1 MKEGKA
7 DLLLRGGPVFLGLEQ
22 GFAESLA
29 IRGDRVLAAG
39 SRADLEGLVGPGT
52 LVIELNGRAA
62 LPGFNDAHQHMLLFG
77 LELMEVALQ
86 PSEVRTLAA
95 LQARIKAR
103 AESAAPG
110 EWVIGRRYDHFHL
123 DIGRHPV
130 APELDAVAPD
140 NPVWITR
147 TCGHMGVANSRA
159 LALAGIDAATPDPP
173 GGVIERQDGA
183 LTGRLFENA
192 QDLVKRVLPR
202 HDRAAMVEALERAGR
217 LFLSHGITSVMD
229 AGVGLRQ
236 KFEDY
241 LAYREARDRGR
252 LPVRVYLSFTGGPDG
267 IQPQA
272 FERGLVTGAGDEAL
286 KAGSV
291 KLFADGSAGGK
302 TAAMTLPYI
311 CSCGERGMFIYGDAE
326 LDAWVEGYQAQGYQ
340 ISIHAIGDAAIGQA
354 LAALEKAM
362 AAHPA
367 ADRRH
372 RIEHCGFTTPE
383 QIAVMGRLGVIPA
396 PQPIFLYEFGDLY
409 VDVLGEER
417 PAASYPMRSWIDAGL
432 RPIASSDTPVSD
444 FDPMKNLYEML
455 TRRTSGGRV
464 LGSEETITLREA
476 VAALTANGAYG
487 SFSEAEKGTL
497 EPGKLAD
504 VAVLDRD
511 IFAVPPEALLETRA
525 ELTIL
530 GGQVVY
536 DREGEV
542 AE

>member
-1 MKEGKA
+1 MTEGKA

-22 GFAESLA
+22 GFAEALA
-29 IRGDRVLAAG
+29 IRGERVLAMG

-52 LVIELNGRAA
+52 RVVELNGRAA

-77 LELMEVALQ
+77 LELTEVALQ

-103 AESAAPG
+103 AEAEAPG

-123 DIGRHPV
+123 DIGRHPT
-130 APELDAVAPD
+130 AAELDAVAPD

-173 GGVIERQDGA
+173 GGVIERRDGV

-202 HDRAAMVEALERAGR
+202 HGRAAMVEALERAGR

-241 LAYREARDRGR
+241 LAYREARDQGR
-252 LPVRVYLSFTGGPDG
+252 LPVRVYLSFTGGPGG

-272 FERGLVTGAGDEAL
+272 FEQGLVTGAGDEAL

-311 CSCGERGMFIYGDAE
+311 CSCGERGLFIYGDAE

-383 QIAVMGRLGVIPA
+383 QIAAMGRLGVIPA

-444 FDPMKNLYEML
+444 FDPMKNLYEMV

-464 LGSEETITLREA
+464 LGPGEVITLPEA
-476 VAALTANGAYG
+476 V
-487 SFSEAEKGTL
+487 
-497 EPGKLAD
+497 
-504 VAVLDRD
+504 
-511 IFAVPPEALLETRA
+511 
-525 ELTIL
+525 
-530 GGQVVY
+530 
-536 DREGEV
+536 
-542 AE
+542 